1 MEKNNLIKWSFS
13 TAMLG
18 GTTQL
23 SYSSPIEL
31 RQFDIPDLYPTPPI
45 ANYDPMMIHYTTFL
59 DLQYTTTF
67 EETIQF
73 LVKISMAT
81 PGS

>member
-1 MEKNNLIKWSFS
+1 MIKLSFS

-31 RQFDIPDLYPTPPI
+31 RQFDIPSDLYPTSPI
-45 ANYDPMMIHYTTFL
+45 ANYDPMMIHYPTMRSPVYYNF
-59 DLQYTTTF
+59 
-67 EETIQF
+67 
-73 LVKISMAT
+73 
-81 PGS
+81 